1 MTKKKSKK
9 KIRKKQK
16 SIKDGF
22 EQDQEEQEKE
32 NPKMDAPA
40 QKSEQSRVPDS
51 IEPENQKLTAEK
63 TAAIAS
69 YIKDPDYRLRC
80 KAAIDILMAKLKMI
94 NAELSGQKKRTVIS
108 QTTSRIKSAESIYAK
123 LLKKGLEPDF
133 ETARKNLKDLIGIRV
148 VCPFE
153 DELYQVA
160 ESLEM
165 QKDIENVRI
174 KDYIKNPK
182 KNGYKSLHLIV
193 KVPIY
198 SAEGEQK
205 ELVEIQ
211 LRTIAMDYW
220 SVLEYELYY
229 KKRDNA
235 EIEAELKKYAEENMI
250 EADFFVAMES
260 GITDKFGTWLNL
272 TTVYIENKN
281 EEGAVG
287 FGPAYPIPDRYI
299 DEVKKKELSYVLA
312 KLFESK
318 ELKAPQGGIFQ
329 LADIGF
335 QRPTG
340 EVAS

>member
-1 MTKKKSKK
+1 MSKKKSKK
-9 KIRKKQK
+9 IRK
-16 SIKDGF
+16 
-22 EQDQEEQEKE
+22 EQAQELSS
-32 NPKMDAPA
+32 A
-40 QKSEQSRVPDS
+40 
-51 IEPENQKLTAEK
+51 EPEHPKLAAEK

-108 QTTSRIKSAESIYAK
+108 QITNRIKSAESIYAK

-193 KVPIY
+193 KVSIY

-235 EIEAELKKYAEENMI
+235 EIETELKKYAEEIANLDHRMLELRNKI
-250 EADFFVAMES
+250 EK
-260 GITDKFGTWLNL
+260 I
-272 TTVYIENKN
+272 
-281 EEGAVG
+281 
-287 FGPAYPIPDRYI
+287 
-299 DEVKKKELSYVLA
+299 
-312 KLFESK
+312 
-318 ELKAPQGGIFQ
+318 
-329 LADIGF
+329 
-335 QRPTG
+335 
-340 EVAS
+340 

>member
-16 SIKDGF
+16 SLKTGLAQVK
-22 EQDQEEQEKE
+22 EEKE
-32 NPKMDAPA
+32 NPDQEAE
-40 QKSEQSRVPDS
+40 KSRKQDPL
-51 IEPENQKLTAEK
+51 EPERQKLAKEK
-63 TAAIAS
+63 TAAIDS
-69 YIKDPDYRLRC
+69 CIKDPDYRLRC

-108 QTTSRIKSAESIYAK
+108 QTTNRIKSAESIYAK

-160 ESLEM
+160 ESLEI
-165 QKDIENVRI
+165 QKDIEIVRI

-235 EIEAELKKYAEENMI
+235 EIEAELKKYAEEIANLDHRMLELRNKI
-250 EADFFVAMES
+250 EKIRAISECEIRMS
-260 GITDKFGTWLNL
+260 
-272 TTVYIENKN
+272 
-281 EEGAVG
+281 
-287 FGPAYPIPDRYI
+287 
-299 DEVKKKELSYVLA
+299 VL
-312 KLFESK
+312 
-318 ELKAPQGGIFQ
+318 
-329 LADIGF
+329 
-335 QRPTG
+335 
-340 EVAS
+340 

>member
-1 MTKKKSKK
+1 
-9 KIRKKQK
+9 
-16 SIKDGF
+16 
-22 EQDQEEQEKE
+22 
-32 NPKMDAPA
+32 MD
-40 QKSEQSRVPDS
+40 STEL
-51 IEPENQKLTAEK
+51 ENQKLAAEK

-108 QTTSRIKSAESIYAK
+108 QITSRIKSAESIYAK

-160 ESLEM
+160 EFLEM
-165 QKDIENVRI
+165 QKDIEIVRI
-174 KDYIKNPK
+174 KDYIRNPK
-182 KNGYKSLHLIV
+182 KNGYKSLHLII

-235 EIEAELKKYAEENMI
+235 EIEAELKSRRSY
-250 EADFFVAMES
+250 
-260 GITDKFGTWLNL
+260 T
-272 TTVYIENKN
+272 
-281 EEGAVG
+281 
-287 FGPAYPIPDRYI
+287 
-299 DEVKKKELSYVLA
+299 KKRINQRIQIA
-312 KLFESK
+312 NIRIR
-318 ELKAPQGGIFQ
+318 QGGIYGNIKIQ
-329 LADIGF
+329 KRIYLRYGWCDLPRK
-335 QRPTG
+335 QT
-340 EVAS
+340 S

>member
-1 MTKKKSKK
+1 MQTSAVTYKIERYTIDQLESKIKTYGKTMSKKKSKK
-9 KIRKKQK
+9 IRK
-16 SIKDGF
+16 
-22 EQDQEEQEKE
+22 EQAQELSS
-32 NPKMDAPA
+32 A
-40 QKSEQSRVPDS
+40 
-51 IEPENQKLTAEK
+51 EPEHPELAAEK

-108 QTTSRIKSAESIYAK
+108 QITNRIKSAE
-123 LLKKGLEPDF
+123 
-133 ETARKNLKDLIGIRV
+133 NLKDLIGIRV

-165 QKDIENVRI
+165 QKDIEIVRI

-235 EIEAELKKYAEENMI
+235 EIEAELKKYAEEIANLDHRMLELRNKI
-250 EADFFVAMES
+250 EK
-260 GITDKFGTWLNL
+260 I
-272 TTVYIENKN
+272 
-281 EEGAVG
+281 
-287 FGPAYPIPDRYI
+287 
-299 DEVKKKELSYVLA
+299 
-312 KLFESK
+312 
-318 ELKAPQGGIFQ
+318 
-329 LADIGF
+329 
-335 QRPTG
+335 
-340 EVAS
+340 

>member
-51 IEPENQKLTAEK
+51 IEPENQKLAAEK

-165 QKDIENVRI
+165 QKDIEIVRI

-235 EIEAELKKYAEENMI
+235 EIEAELKKYAEEIANLDYRMLKLRNKI
-250 EADFFVAMES
+250 EK
-260 GITDKFGTWLNL
+260 I
-272 TTVYIENKN
+272 VY
-281 EEGAVG
+281 
-287 FGPAYPIPDRYI
+287 
-299 DEVKKKELSYVLA
+299 KE
-312 KLFESK
+312 
-318 ELKAPQGGIFQ
+318 
-329 LADIGF
+329 
-335 QRPTG
+335 TN
-340 EVAS
+340 

>member
-1 MTKKKSKK
+1 
-9 KIRKKQK
+9 
-16 SIKDGF
+16 
-22 EQDQEEQEKE
+22 
-32 NPKMDAPA
+32 
-40 QKSEQSRVPDS
+40 
-51 IEPENQKLTAEK
+51 
-63 TAAIAS
+63 
-69 YIKDPDYRLRC
+69 
-80 KAAIDILMAKLKMI
+80 MI

-108 QTTSRIKSAESIYAK
+108 QITNRIKSAESIYAK

-165 QKDIENVRI
+165 QKGIEIVRI

-235 EIEAELKKYAEENMI
+235 EIEAELKKYAEEIANLDHRMLELRNKI
-250 EADFFVAMES
+250 EK
-260 GITDKFGTWLNL
+260 I
-272 TTVYIENKN
+272 
-281 EEGAVG
+281 
-287 FGPAYPIPDRYI
+287 
-299 DEVKKKELSYVLA
+299 
-312 KLFESK
+312 
-318 ELKAPQGGIFQ
+318 
-329 LADIGF
+329 
-335 QRPTG
+335 
-340 EVAS
+340 

>member
-1 MTKKKSKK
+1 MKE
-9 KIRKKQK
+9 
-16 SIKDGF
+16 GF
-22 EQDQEEQEKE
+22 TQAKEEQEKE
-32 NPKMDAPA
+32 NPQKYDPA
-40 QKSEQSRVPDS
+40 QKTGQDRVSDPV
-51 IEPENQKLTAEK
+51 EPEIQRLAAEK

-108 QTTSRIKSAESIYAK
+108 QITNRIKSAESIYAK

-133 ETARKNLKDLIGIRV
+133 ETARKNLKDL
-148 VCPFE
+148 
-153 DELYQVA
+153 
-160 ESLEM
+160 M
-165 QKDIENVRI
+165 QKDIEIVRI

-235 EIEAELKKYAEENMI
+235 EIEAELKKYAEEIANLDHRMLELRNKI
-250 EADFFVAMES
+250 EK
-260 GITDKFGTWLNL
+260 I
-272 TTVYIENKN
+272 
-281 EEGAVG
+281 
-287 FGPAYPIPDRYI
+287 
-299 DEVKKKELSYVLA
+299 
-312 KLFESK
+312 
-318 ELKAPQGGIFQ
+318 
-329 LADIGF
+329 
-335 QRPTG
+335 
-340 EVAS
+340 

>member
-16 SIKDGF
+16 SFKTGLA
-22 EQDQEEQEKE
+22 QVKEEKEKE
-32 NPKMDAPA
+32 NPDQEAE
-40 QKSEQSRVPDS
+40 KSRKPDPL
-51 IEPENQKLTAEK
+51 EPGHQKLAKEK
-63 TAAIAS
+63 TAAIDS
-69 YIKDPDYRLRC
+69 YIKDADYRLRC

-133 ETARKNLKDLIGIRV
+133 DTARKNLKDLIGIRV

-160 ESLEM
+160 EFLEM
-165 QKDIENVRI
+165 QRDIEIIRI
-174 KDYIKNPK
+174 KDYIRNPK

-198 SAEGEQK
+198 SADGEQK

-235 EIEAELKKYAEENMI
+235 EIESELKKYAEEIANLDYRMLKLRNKI
-250 EADFFVAMES
+250 EK
-260 GITDKFGTWLNL
+260 I
-272 TTVYIENKN
+272 
-281 EEGAVG
+281 
-287 FGPAYPIPDRYI
+287 
-299 DEVKKKELSYVLA
+299 
-312 KLFESK
+312 
-318 ELKAPQGGIFQ
+318 
-329 LADIGF
+329 
-335 QRPTG
+335 
-340 EVAS
+340 